1 MPSITDWFA
10 RTGVTAIS
18 APFPQNYVNKPVV
31 GFLVSRDE
39 MEIGMDV
46 NLESLNKMM
55 AVWNTPDAEAKR
67 ALAEAAL
74 EHNVHFVDPN
84 HNIIGRT
91 AFLEMVDLVQSQI
104 PGAIYSRASQVEAQN
119 NHCRYHWAI
128 HLNDELIMPG
138 FDVTEINDAGRIV
151 KVIGFFGELAR

>member
-1 MPSITDWFA
+1 
-10 RTGVTAIS
+10 
-18 APFPQNYVNKPVV
+18 
-31 GFLVSRDE
+31 
-39 MEIGMDV
+39 MDV